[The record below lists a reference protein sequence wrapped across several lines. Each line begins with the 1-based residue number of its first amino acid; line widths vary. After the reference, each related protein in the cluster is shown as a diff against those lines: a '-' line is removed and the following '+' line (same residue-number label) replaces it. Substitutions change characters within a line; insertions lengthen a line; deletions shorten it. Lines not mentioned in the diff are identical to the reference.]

1 MITKFLDF
9 INKQPNQSK
18 ELRQCNTYKM
28 HSNLCCKNSKPCV
41 FDYDRIGTFLLG
53 NRTPFFE
60 LIDNYLFL
68 VHTISPDE
76 FHGVK
81 IKTIISERE
90 NLVGARRK
98 IK

>member
-1 MITKFLDF
+1 MI
-9 INKQPNQSK
+9 P
-18 ELRQCNTYKM
+18 KM
-28 HSNLCCKNSKPCV
+28 HSNLCFKNSKPCV
-41 FDYDRIGTFLLG
+41 FDYDSLGTFLLG
-53 NRTPFFE
+53 NRKTFFE

-81 IKTIISERE
+81 NESIRSDRE
-90 NLVGARRK
+90 KNLIGAGRK